1 MTSSADL
8 RTTVTDIF
16 RHQWSATD
24 GRVIPVPGDLGL
36 GNLARSF
43 DAATV
48 LYADLDGSTSLVDSY
63 TWQFSAEIYKA
74 YLRCAARIISDEG
87 GAITAYDG
95 DRVMAIFLGRAKNT
109 QAVRAAMKIAYAVE
123 HVINPA
129 LRAQYTTTD
138 YTVAHSIGVDVS
150 SIHAASIGVR
160 GDNDLVWIGRAAN
173 HAAKLA
179 GKHGYPIWITKEVHD
194 AINDDVKRDS
204 NTGASCWYRN
214 LWTEMGNREIYGT
227 TYFYRF

>member
-16 RHQWSATD
+16 RHHWSATD

-36 GNLARSF
+36 GNAARSF

-48 LYADLDGSTSLVDSY
+48 LYADLDGSTFLVDSY
-63 TWQFSAEIYKA
+63 TWQFSAEVYKA

-95 DRVMAIFLGRAKNT
+95 DRVMAIFLGQTKNT

-123 HVINPA
+123 QVINPA

-138 YTVAHSIGVDVS
+138 YTVAHSIGIDVS

-194 AINDDVKRDS
+194 VINDDVKRDS
-204 NTGASCWYRN
+204 NTGASCWYRKP
-214 LWTEMGNREIYGT
+214 WTEMGNREIYGT
-227 TYFYRF
+227 TYVYRF

>member
-1 MTSSADL
+1 
-8 RTTVTDIF
+8 
-16 RHQWSATD
+16 
-24 GRVIPVPGDLGL
+24 VIPVQGDLGL
-36 GNLARSF
+36 GNVARSF

-48 LYADLDGSTSLVDSY
+48 LYADLDGSTSLVESY
-63 TWQFSAEIYKA
+63 SWKFSAEVYKA
-74 YLRCAARIISDEG
+74 YLRCAARIIRDEG

-95 DRVMAIFLGRAKNT
+95 DRVMAIFLGQAKNT
-109 QAVRAAMKIAYAVE
+109 QAVRAAMKIAYAVKQ
-123 HVINPA
+123 VINPA

-138 YTVAHSIGVDVS
+138 FTVAHSIGVDVS

-194 AINDDVKRDS
+194 VINDDVKKDS

-227 TYFYRF
+227 TYSYRF

>member
-1 MTSSADL
+1 MTSSTDL

-16 RHQWSATD
+16 RHQWSATE

-36 GNLARSF
+36 GNVARTF
-43 DAATV
+43 DAATI

-63 TWQFSAEIYKA
+63 EWQFSAEVYKA

-95 DRVMAIFLGRAKNT
+95 DRVMAIFLGKTKNT
-109 QAVRAAMKIAYAVE
+109 QAVRAAMKIAFAVE
-123 HVINPA
+123 QVINPA
-129 LRAQYTTTD
+129 LRAQYTNAD
-138 YTVAHSIGVDVS
+138 YNVAHSIGIDVS

-179 GKHGYPIWITKEVHD
+179 SKHGYPIWITKEVHD
-194 AINDDVKRDS
+194 VMMDIVKKDL
-204 NTGASCWYRN
+204 NTGASCWNRN
-214 LWTEMGNREIYGT
+214 LWAEMGNREIYGT
-227 TYFYRF
+227 THVFPF

>member
-16 RHQWSATD
+16 RLQWSATD

-36 GNLARSF
+36 GNVARSF

-48 LYADLDGSTSLVDSY
+48 LYADLDGSTALVDSY
-63 TWQFSAEIYKA
+63 KWQFSAKVYKA
-74 YLRCAARIISDEG
+74 YLRCAARIISSEG

-95 DRVMAIFLGRAKNT
+95 DRVMAIFLGQTKNT

-123 HVINPA
+123 QVINPA
-129 LRAQYTTTD
+129 LRAQYTNTD
-138 YTVAHSIGVDVS
+138 YTVAHSIGIDVS

-179 GKHGYPIWITKEVHD
+179 GKHGYPIWITKEVHNV
-194 AINDDVKRDS
+194 IMDDVKKDS
-204 NTGASCWYRN
+204 TTGASCWNRN
-214 LWTEMGNREIYGT
+214 LWTEMGDREIYGT
-227 TYFYRF
+227 TYFYQF

>member
-1 MTSSADL
+1 MTSSSDL
-8 RTTVTDIF
+8 RTAVTDIF
-16 RHQWSATD
+16 RYQWSATD

-36 GNLARSF
+36 GNVARSF

-48 LYADLDGSTSLVDSY
+48 LYADLDGSTSLVDSN
-63 TWQFSAEIYKA
+63 TWQFSAEVYKA

-95 DRVMAIFLGRAKNT
+95 DRVMAIFLGQTKNT

-123 HVINPA
+123 QIINPA
-129 LRAQYTTTD
+129 LKAQYTNTN
-138 YTVAHSIGVDVS
+138 YTVAHSIGIDVS
-150 SIHAASIGVR
+150 PIHAASIGVR

-194 AINDDVKRDS
+194 VINDDVKKDS
-204 NTGASCWYRN
+204 STGANCWSRRS
-214 LWTEMGNREIYGT
+214 WIEMGNRDIYGT
-227 TYFYRF
+227 TYVYRF

>member
-1 MTSSADL
+1 MISSADL
-8 RTTVTDIF
+8 RTAVTNIF
-16 RHQWSATD
+16 RNQWSASD

-48 LYADLDGSTSLVDSY
+48 MYADLDGSTHLVDSY
-63 TWQFSAEIYKA
+63 AWEFSAEVYKA

-95 DRVMAIFLGRAKNT
+95 DRVMAIFLGKTKNT

-123 HVINPA
+123 RIINPA
-129 LRAQYTTTD
+129 LKAQYINTN
-138 YTVAHSIGVDVS
+138 YTVAHSIGIDVS
-150 SIHAASIGVR
+150 PIHAASIGVR

-173 HAAKLA
+173 HAAKLSN
-179 GKHGYPIWITKEVHD
+179 KHGYPIWITKEVHD
-194 AINDDVKRDS
+194 VISDDVKKDS
-204 NTGASCWYRN
+204 RTGSGFWNRSS
-214 LWTEMGNREIYGT
+214 WTEMGNRDIYGT
-227 TYFYRF
+227 TYIYHF

>member
-1 MTSSADL
+1 MTTSADL
-8 RTTVTDIF
+8 STAVTDIF
-16 RHQWSATD
+16 KYQWSETD

-36 GNLARSF
+36 GNVARSF

-48 LYADLDGSTSLVDSY
+48 LYADLDGSTSLVDRY
-63 TWQFSAEIYKA
+63 PWQFAAEVYKA

-95 DRVMAIFLGRAKNT
+95 DRVMAIFLGQTKNT

-123 HVINPA
+123 QVINPA
-129 LRAQYTTTD
+129 LKAQYTNTD
-138 YTVAHSIGVDVS
+138 YTVAHSIGIDVS
-150 SIHAASIGVR
+150 PIRAASIGVR
-160 GDNDLVWIGRAAN
+160 GDNDLVWVGRAAN

-194 AINDDVKRDS
+194 VIYKDLKKDP
-204 NTGASCWYRN
+204 NTGTSYWSRSS
-214 LWTEMGNREIYGT
+214 WTEMDNRNIYGT
-227 TYFYRF
+227 TYVYPF

>member
-1 MTSSADL
+1 M
-8 RTTVTDIF
+8 
-16 RHQWSATD
+16 
-24 GRVIPVPGDLGL
+24 IPVQGDLGL
-36 GNLARSF
+36 GNVARSF

-48 LYADLDGSTSLVDSY
+48 LYADLDGSTSLVESY
-63 TWQFSAEIYKA
+63 SWKFSAEVYKA
-74 YLRCAARIISDEG
+74 YLRCAARIIRDEG

-95 DRVMAIFLGRAKNT
+95 DRVMAIFLGQAKNT
-109 QAVRAAMKIAYAVE
+109 QAVRAAMKIAYAVKQ
-123 HVINPA
+123 VINPA

-138 YTVAHSIGVDVS
+138 FTVAHSIGVDVS

-194 AINDDVKRDS
+194 VINDDVKKDS

-227 TYFYRF
+227 TYSYRF

>member
-8 RTTVTDIF
+8 RTAVTDIF
-16 RHQWSATD
+16 RYQWSATD

-36 GNLARSF
+36 GNVARSF

-63 TWQFSAEIYKA
+63 TWQFSAEVYKA
-74 YLRCAARIISDEG
+74 YLRCAAKIISDEG

-95 DRVMAIFLGRAKNT
+95 DRVMAIFLGQTKNT

-123 HVINPA
+123 QVINPA
-129 LRAQYTTTD
+129 LRAQYTNTN
-138 YTVAHSIGVDVS
+138 YTVAHSIGIDVS

-179 GKHGYPIWITKEVHD
+179 GKHGYPIWITKEVYD
-194 AINDDVKRDS
+194 VINDEVKKDS

-227 TYFYRF
+227 TYVYQF

>member
-1 MTSSADL
+1 MISSTDI

-16 RHQWSATD
+16 RHQWSATE

-36 GNLARSF
+36 GNVARTF
-43 DAATV
+43 DAATI

-63 TWQFSAEIYKA
+63 TWQLSAEVYKA

-95 DRVMAIFLGRAKNT
+95 DHVMAIFLGQAKNT

-123 HVINPA
+123 QVINPA
-129 LRAQYTTTD
+129 LRAQYTTTN

-160 GDNDLVWIGRAAN
+160 GDNDLVWIGRAAH

-179 GKHGYPIWITKEVHD
+179 GKHGYPIGITKEGHD

-227 TYFYRF
+227 TYVYRF